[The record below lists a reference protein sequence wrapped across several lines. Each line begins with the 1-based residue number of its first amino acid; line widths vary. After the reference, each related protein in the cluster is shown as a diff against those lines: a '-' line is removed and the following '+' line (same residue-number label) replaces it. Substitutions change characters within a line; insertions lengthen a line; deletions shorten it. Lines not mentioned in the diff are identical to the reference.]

1 MLVLLGGCASR
12 QSLYWDAADLS
23 RAPDSTVTLRNPG
36 QAVGAVIQVA
46 RVRKAEEVKARIE
59 EVARLHARL
68 VVAVDTAPNAFAAP
82 GHPPVVGITT
92 GMLDLLG
99 HDDDAYAALLGHE
112 YGHLVLR
119 HGEARAQREA
129 PRTVGKAA
137 LGVILG
143 AVVPFGGAL
152 VDVGAA
158 AVEAAFTR
166 DEERDADREGFKYA
180 VEAGYDPRGAVRLW
194 EKMQARS
201 SGFAIPFLNTHPV
214 TKERVETMKTL
225 VATVSETLPAAVA
238 NAGQS
243 GEIEAVDPYAREQV
257 AVGRTVYGAGQI
269 VTVRAAPYEDATVVE
284 RVSRYSGL
292 RVERVREDWIRVQT
306 QGGTEGWMR
315 RDKVRLVLE

>member
-1 MLVLLGGCASR
+1 
-12 QSLYWDAADLS
+12 
-23 RAPDSTVTLRNPG
+23 
-36 QAVGAVIQVA
+36 
-46 RVRKAEEVKARIE
+46 
-59 EVARLHARL
+59 
-68 VVAVDTAPNAFAAP
+68 
-82 GHPPVVGITT
+82 
-92 GMLDLLG
+92 
-99 HDDDAYAALLGHE
+99 
-112 YGHLVLR
+112 
-119 HGEARAQREA
+119 
-129 PRTVGKAA
+129 
-137 LGVILG
+137 
-143 AVVPFGGAL
+143 
-152 VDVGAA
+152 
-158 AVEAAFTR
+158 R

-306 QGGTEGWMR
+306 QG
-315 RDKVRLVLE
+315 